1 MIIKNITSVDQL
13 KELTQNG
20 FTVFDTEGDRS
31 NKLPYWIYGVTF
43 DKTFNKLA
51 ELHVGRISHTK
62 EKRKLFMLEKM
73 DMPYSSLDMTLMRAK
88 NKTKKFFN
96 KTDLP
101 VIIYGS
107 GVDNVMVNNLTNNEV
122 DVVAYDIQY
131 LFSHVVDHSNK
142 RTPLLRAAQLV
153 GIEMNRSKYLHN
165 PIQDTNVTKVLV
177 NHLIRNF

>member
-1 MIIKNITSVDQL
+1 
-13 KELTQNG
+13 
-20 FTVFDTEGDRS
+20 
-31 NKLPYWIYGVTF
+31 
-43 DKTFNKLA
+43 
-51 ELHVGRISHTK
+51 
-62 EKRKLFMLEKM
+62 M

-177 NHLIRNF
+177 KYLIRNF